1 MCNDYKR
8 SQNSN
13 VTEDSMSGDRI
24 RDLEYQ
30 LSSQQENFTAKMRDM
45 ENIIKRQEDMLAKMR
60 INDHVNHVNGEF

>member
-1 MCNDYKR
+1 
-8 SQNSN
+8 
-13 VTEDSMSGDRI
+13 MSGDRI

>member
-1 MCNDYKR
+1 
-8 SQNSN
+8 
-13 VTEDSMSGDRI
+13 MSGDRI

-60 INDHVNHVNGEF
+60 INDHVNHVNHVNGEF